1 MPSDHEVAVGADTL
15 AYGKIA
21 VTLDDIAQ
29 RIEANFEYVSHTS
42 KTL

>member
-1 MPSDHEVAVGADTL
+1 MPGDHEVAVGADTL

-29 RIEANFEYVSHTS
+29 SMTEKRS
-42 KTL
+42 KF